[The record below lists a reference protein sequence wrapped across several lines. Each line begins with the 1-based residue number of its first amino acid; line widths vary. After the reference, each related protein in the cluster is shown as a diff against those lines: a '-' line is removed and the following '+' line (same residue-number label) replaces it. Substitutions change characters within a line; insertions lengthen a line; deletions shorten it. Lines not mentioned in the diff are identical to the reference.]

1 MTIMPILK
9 LETLNLTK
17 NQKKQLVE
25 ELTET
30 ASRITGIPKEGY
42 YVILKENNL
51 DNVGSGGKL
60 LSDQE

>member
-1 MTIMPILK
+1 MPILK
-9 LETLNLTK
+9 LETLDLTK
-17 NQKKQLVE
+17 DQKKQLVE

-30 ASRITGIPKEGY
+30 ASRITGIPQEGY

-60 LSDQE
+60 LSERT